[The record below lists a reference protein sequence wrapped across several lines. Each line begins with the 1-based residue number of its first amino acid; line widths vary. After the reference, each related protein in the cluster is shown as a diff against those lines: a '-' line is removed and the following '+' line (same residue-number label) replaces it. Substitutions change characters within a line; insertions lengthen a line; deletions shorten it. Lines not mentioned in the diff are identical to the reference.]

1 MNFIYLL
8 PLIISVLTQQVVF
21 NEETPSDQPCQD
33 LSQCLKCSFKELRSI
48 DSCRQSGYFKTRSC
62 EINTSPN
69 TTQTITSLSTC
80 SPSQV
85 PMISSFNLAMLF
97 SFLSLIT
104 SSILFQKRKSFK
116 SQEQELNLSN
126 IIKA

>member
-1 MNFIYLL
+1 MNLIYFL
-8 PLIISVLTQQVVF
+8 PLVISVFSQQVVF
-21 NEETPSDQPCQD
+21 NEEPPADQPCQD

-48 DSCRQSGYFKTRSC
+48 DSCRQSGYFKSRSC
-62 EINTSPN
+62 EIITGSNS
-69 TTQTITSLSTC
+69 TQTITSLSTC

-85 PMISSFNLAMLF
+85 PLVSSFTQAMLI
-97 SFLSLIT
+97 SFLSLLT
-104 SSILFQKRKSFK
+104 SSLIFQKRKSFK